1 MMRRINNPFVGHEGY
16 ECFGCAPHNPVGLK
30 LEFYEDGADVVAS
43 VEPADH
49 FQGYDRVL
57 HGGIQATLIDEVSSW
72 VVFVKIATAGVTQK
86 MEISYDKPAFV
97 GRPVT
102 VRARLL
108 RMEKNIAV
116 IEAALYQSGNEPCA
130 RATCRYYTYPEKI
143 ARRKLMYPGIENF
156 LPDDAP
162 EDPPDEKSDETE
174 KN

>member
-1 MMRRINNPFVGHEGY
+1 MRRINNPFVGHDGY

-30 LEFYEDGADVVAS
+30 LEFYEDGDDVVATL
-43 VEPADH
+43 EPPEH

-57 HGGIQATLIDEVSSW
+57 HGGIQATLLDEVSSW
-72 VVFVKIATAGVTQK
+72 VVFVKIATAGVTQT
-86 MEISYDKPAFV
+86 MEIRYDKPSFV

-108 RMEKNIAV
+108 RMEKNIAI
-116 IEAALYQSGNEPCA
+116 IESELYQTGEEPCA

-156 LPDDAP
+156 LPDDVASDVP
-162 EDPPDEKSDETE
+162 DETE
-174 KN
+174 KT